1 MFKET
6 FPISHI
12 DREMCP
18 YATVSVFKDHH
29 LLHAFDVRIST
40 PAETWSRGQETQASE
55 SFCAAC

>member
-1 MFKET
+1 
-6 FPISHI
+6 
-12 DREMCP
+12 MCP

-40 PAETWSRGQETQASE
+40 PAEIWSRGQETQASE